1 MAAVEA
7 LRAYGSSSDSDSDK
21 GEDSEFSNHLLAPL
35 NKDELVNK
43 NLAVAIAAA
52 PDVIPNEAL
61 DPLRHIDPTSEELKY
76 NPKADELFAPTLGP
90 ECINRSNQQKAKRN
104 TLAGYVEPAHLSEF
118 QFEAQRKTFASFGYA
133 LDPSVGFS
141 PNEGATYIG
150 NVESAENSSGRTVFE
165 NPNRP
170 DPSRAGI
177 KRKIEKNDD
186 STDIE
191 GYKGPW
197 APFENESRSAKPNE
211 TDKAELEEY
220 LAKMKKRNKPRF
232 EEKIVEEKTSLH
244 IDDPV
249 DYQGRNFLHAPHDIG
264 INLRSDTPPTKCFI
278 PKKQIHVWQGHNK
291 GVSAIRWFPKTAHLL
306 LSCSMDSRVKIWEVY
321 KDRRCVRTY
330 FGHRQAVRDICFN
343 NAGDKFLSA
352 AYDRYIKL
360 WDTETGQV
368 ISRFTNKKV
377 PYCVKFHPDEEKQHL
392 FVAGMADKKIVCWDT
407 RSGEAVQEYDRHLG
421 SVNTITFVD
430 ENRRFVSTSDD
441 KSLRVW
447 EWDIPVDMKYIAD
460 PTMHSMPAVTLA
472 PNLKWLGCQ
481 SMDNKIV
488 IYSALNRFKLNRKK
502 TFKGHM
508 VAGYACGLDFSPEMS
523 YVVSGDADGKV
534 FVWDWKTTRVLARW
548 KAHQAVCSSV
558 LWHPHETSKIAS
570 AGWDGLIKFWD

>member
-1 MAAVEA
+1 MASVAA
-7 LRAYGSSSDSDSDK
+7 LRDYGSSDDDSGS
-21 GEDSEFSNHLLAPL
+21 GEDSHRNPI
-35 NKDELVNK
+35 NTTELVNQK
-43 NLAVAIAAA
+43 LVVSVVAA
-52 PDVIPNEAL
+52 PDVLPNEEL
-61 DPLRHIDPTSEELKY
+61 DPLRHVDPTSKELLY
-76 NPKADELFAPTLGP
+76 NPKAEELYAPTLGP
-90 ECINRSNQQKAKRN
+90 DCPFKTGQQRAHRN
-104 TLAGYVEPAHLSEF
+104 TVAGFVEPAHLS
-118 QFEAQRKTFASFGYA
+118 YA
-133 LDPSVGFS
+133 LDPTVGLTQ
-141 PNEGATYIG
+141 NEGNSYVG
-150 NVESAENSSGRTVFE
+150 NIESAESSSGRTVFE

-170 DPSRAGI
+170 DPSRAAT
-177 KRKIEKNDD
+177 KRKLEKNDD
-186 STDIE
+186 SADLE
-191 GYKGPW
+191 GYRGPW
-197 APFENESRSAKPNE
+197 APYENENRSAKPSE
-211 TDKAELEEY
+211 ADKEELDAY
-220 LAKMKKRNKPRF
+220 LAKMKKR
-232 EEKIVEEKTSLH
+232 V
-244 IDDPV
+244 DDPV

-264 INLRSDTPPTKCFI
+264 VNLRSDAPPNKCFI
-278 PKKQIHVWQGHNK
+278 PKKQIHAWTGHNK
-291 GVSAIRWFPKTAHLL
+291 GVAQIRWFPKTAHLL
-306 LSCSMDSRVKIWEVY
+306 LSCSMDGRVKIWEVY

-330 FGHRQAVRDICFN
+330 FGHRQAVRDISFN
-343 NAGDKFLSA
+343 NTGDKFLSA

-377 PYCVKFHPDEEKQHL
+377 PYCVKFNPEEDKQHL

-407 RSGEAVQEYDRHLG
+407 RTGEAVQEYDRHLG
-421 SVNTITFVD
+421 AVNTITFVD

-523 YVVSGDADGKV
+523 YVISGDADGKV

>member
-1 MAAVEA
+1 MASVAA
-7 LRAYGSSSDSDSDK
+7 LREYGSSDDDSGS
-21 GEDSEFSNHLLAPL
+21 GEDSHLNPI
-35 NKDELVNK
+35 NTTELINQKLIVP
-43 NLAVAIAAA
+43 VTAA
-52 PDVIPNEAL
+52 PDVLPNEEL
-61 DPLRHIDPTSEELKY
+61 DPLRHVDPSSKELLY
-76 NPKADELFAPTLGP
+76 NPKAEELFAPTLGP
-90 ECINRSNQQKAKRN
+90 DCPFKTGQQRAHRN
-104 TLAGYVEPAHLSEF
+104 TVAGFVEPAHLSEF
-118 QFEAQRKTFASFGYA
+118 QFEAQRKTFTSFGYA
-133 LDPSVGFS
+133 LDPTVGLAQ
-141 PNEGATYIG
+141 NEGSSYVGDI
-150 NVESAENSSGRTVFE
+150 ESAESSSGRTVFE

-170 DPSRAGI
+170 DPSRAGV

-186 STDIE
+186 SADLE

-197 APFENESRSAKPNE
+197 APYENESRSAKPSE
-211 TDKAELEEY
+211 ADKEELDAY
-220 LAKMKKRNKPRF
+220 LAKMKKRGKPRY
-232 EEKIVEEKTSLH
+232 EEKAIEEKTSLH

-264 INLRSDTPPTKCFI
+264 INLRSDAPPNKCFI
-278 PKKQIHVWQGHNK
+278 PKKQIHAWAGHNK
-291 GVSAIRWFPKTAHLL
+291 GVAQIRWFPKTAHLL
-306 LSCSMDSRVKIWEVY
+306 LSCSMDGRVKIWEVY

-330 FGHRQAVRDICFN
+330 FGHRQAVRDISFN
-343 NAGDKFLSA
+343 NSGEKFLSA

-377 PYCVKFHPDEEKQHL
+377 PYCVKFNPEEDKQHL

-407 RSGEAVQEYDRHLG
+407 RTGEAVQEYDRHLG
-421 SVNTITFVD
+421 AVNTITFVD

-523 YVVSGDADGKV
+523 YVISGDADGKV